1 MHLIVLK
8 RFLKK
13 ELELVYVKVA
23 IDWQNEE
30 QMHDYFVHIIMEL

>member
-8 RFLKK
+8 RQKK
-13 ELELVYVKVA
+13 KLELLYVKVA
-23 IDWQNEE
+23 TDWQNEE